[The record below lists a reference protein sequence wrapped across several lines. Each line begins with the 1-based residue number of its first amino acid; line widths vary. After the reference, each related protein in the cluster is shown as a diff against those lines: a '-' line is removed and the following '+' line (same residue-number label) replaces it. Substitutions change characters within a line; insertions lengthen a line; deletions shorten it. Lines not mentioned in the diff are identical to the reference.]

1 MGRYVQTFVLLLSL
15 IPMKE
20 KYVYKV
26 AFLHGLQPWARNVI
40 LQRNKIPAT
49 CQEMMKVEECM
60 EDDTM
65 HKRREH
71 H

>member
-1 MGRYVQTFVLLLSL
+1 
-15 IPMKE
+15 MKE